1 MSILAMPVSWHGNF
15 RSRSLVS
22 AELFIASVLSKI
34 MGRENMALPDEVK
47 ENLKEVLSAWL
58 ENFEPIAEAERDFLA
73 RIGIEPKRE
82 TMVSY
87 TAGVVDTVVG
97 SYIHTL
103 FNRGMTDD
111 EDAEMIAIFKEKLP
125 ELERKLDEFLS
136 KD

>member
-1 MSILAMPVSWHGNF
+1 
-15 RSRSLVS
+15 
-22 AELFIASVLSKI
+22 
-34 MGRENMALPDEVK
+34 MGQKKMALPDEVS

-58 ENFEPIAEAERDFLA
+58 ENFEPIAEAEREFLA
-73 RIGIEPKRE
+73 RIGIEPTRE

-97 SYIHTL
+97 SYVHTL
-103 FNRGMTDD
+103 FNRGMTEE
-111 EDAEMIAIFKEKLP
+111 EDAEMIAVFKEKLP